1 MHNNESSKPMT
12 VTLIG
17 ATGLIGGHLL
27 QLLKLEDTFE
37 KIKVLVRRP
46 VTINHPKVE
55 VITVDFSRPDL
66 WKQAIAGSDAV
77 FCAVGTTQQKVK
89 GNKDA
94 YRKVDYDIPVAAAQ
108 ACLEQGCPQFLLV
121 SSVGADAASR
131 NFYLKLKGEVE
142 DAVMQKGIPSL
153 SIFRPSMLL
162 GARKEFRLGEKIAQV
177 LMPAFAFLMP
187 SKYKPITAKGVAAS
201 MVATA
206 KQPLSGTHVYHYR
219 EMMGL

>member
-1 MHNNESSKPMT
+1 METNASNKPMT

-17 ATGLIGGHLL
+17 ATGLIGGYILEFL
-27 QLLKLEDTFE
+27 QQDAAIE

-46 VTINHPKVE
+46 VSFNGPKVE
-55 VITVDFSRPDL
+55 VIIVDFSRPDL

-77 FCAVGTTQQKVK
+77 FCAIGTTQQKVK
-89 GNKDA
+89 GDKSA

-108 ACLEQGCPQFLLV
+108 ACAAEGCPQFLLV

-131 NFYLKLKGEVE
+131 NFYVKLKGEVE
-142 DAVMQKGIPSL
+142 DAVMQKGILSV

-162 GARKEFRLGEKIAQV
+162 GERTEFRLGEKIAQV
-177 LMPAFAFLMP
+177 LMPAVAFLIP
-187 SKYKPITAKGVAAS
+187 SKYKPITAKVVAAA

-219 EMMGL
+219 EMMGS